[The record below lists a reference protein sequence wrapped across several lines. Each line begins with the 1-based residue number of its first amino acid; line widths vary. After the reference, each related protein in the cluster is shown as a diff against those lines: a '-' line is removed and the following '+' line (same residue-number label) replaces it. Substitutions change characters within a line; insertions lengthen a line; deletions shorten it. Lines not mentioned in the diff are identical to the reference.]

1 MTLRIPNVED
11 DRRAE
16 GVPPDLAECGCR
28 TAALTRGRA
37 GPNVE
42 PLAGQQQSRRGR
54 RSNRFQLR
62 EPFPGDPMKVVRQ
75 AGAIVVRFDDD
86 EPRLLLVTARR
97 NPKTWIFPKGHI
109 EDGETPAEAA
119 VREAR
124 EEAGVVGRALGS
136 VGSLEVDFEDV
147 SVDVEYF
154 LLTLEKDKG
163 ESNEGRKRR
172 WCTREE
178 ALDRLEVD
186 ETRALVEKALARLAA
201 NPTRGARKAR
211 G

>member
-1 MTLRIPNVED
+1 MQ
-11 DRRAE
+11 DRGADARQ
-16 GVPPDLAECGCR
+16 P
-28 TAALTRGRA
+28 

-42 PLAGQQQSRRGR
+42 LLALQQQSRRVR

-124 EEAGVVGRALGS
+124 EEAAS
-136 VGSLEVDFEDV
+136 SDV
-147 SVDVEYF
+147 RCAPS
-154 LLTLEKDKG
+154 
-163 ESNEGRKRR
+163 
-172 WCTREE
+172 
-178 ALDRLEVD
+178 
-186 ETRALVEKALARLAA
+186 AA
-201 NPTRGARKAR
+201 SSSMSAISP
-211 G
+211 